1 MPGMLASEIKEF
13 AMHIDTVRLSHILSP
28 NDLADLDSFLS
39 RTAFIVSH
47 KSESVE
53 ILLGVLWYLPV
64 NSPIIIV
71 TNCPRKSMEEIEK
84 GLTEHSTH
92 HKEVY
97 LVHQKD
103 ENIADLF
110 RRYGVQ
116 HILGKDGN
124 IVDGKGEGMYIGT
137 LCGLILTLSV
147 PACFDGCLIF

>member
-1 MPGMLASEIKEF
+1 MN
-13 AMHIDTVRLSHILSP
+13 IDTVRFSHILET
-28 NDLADLDSFLS
+28 NELASLNYFLS
-39 RTAFIVSH
+39 HTAFIVSH

-53 ILLGVLWYLPV
+53 TLLGVLWYLPV

-84 GLTEHSTH
+84 GLTEHLTH

-124 IVDGKGEGMYIGT
+124 VVDGKGEGMYIGT
-137 LCGLILTLSV
+137 LCALQLGYPEWVIFTTRTTLS
-147 PACFDGCLIF
+147 PAHCWSIRWP